1 MASIAA
7 IAMLNIQMVLF
18 TQIHKP
24 RRINEGIAVL
34 SSMTSSFIVIV
45 VSLFLV
51 TTLTKKQGYGLPA
64 AGVQTHLFSSPQ
76 LRSRIQRK

>member
-64 AGVQTHLFSSPQ
+64 AGCTNPSFLLSTATQQNST
-76 LRSRIQRK
+76 